1 MSRFAAIVTILLVSP
16 VFAQEAP
23 QDPLIAALGQEF
35 QASGIQQHHLAVA
48 TEALVKEYQ
57 RIKAELDKLKA
68 DAKKDKP

>member
-1 MSRFAAIVTILLVSP
+1 MNRFAAIVAIMLASP
-16 VFAQEAP
+16 ALAQEAP
-23 QDPLIAALGQEF
+23 QDPFIAALGQEF
-35 QASGIQQHHLAVA
+35 QASGVQQRHLAVA